1 MDENDWKDKFFP
13 QQKKYIQMKLKMFK
27 INEKAFLLLLSTL
40 FIGSCQNQETNLDTE
55 IAVPVSVME
64 VKQKSIEQFINTSGT
79 VYATQDVLLKS
90 QMSGDYKL
98 LINPKTG
105 RPFALGN
112 LVEKGQEI
120 IRLEDKE
127 YENNIKIKSQE
138 LNLDISKREFEKQ
151 ESLYEKGG
159 VTLRELINAEREFI
173 NAQYT
178 YDNAIIQLAKM
189 EIKAPFNGVI
199 VDLPY
204 YTEGTKV
211 DANQSMVKI
220 MNFSK
225 LYMEIKLPEK
235 NIGVVKVNQT
245 IRILNYTLPD
255 DTFAGII
262 TQLSPAIEPETRT
275 FKGAVLINN
284 PGLLLRPG
292 MFIKGELIIA
302 RKDSAIV
309 IPKDIIL
316 SKQRGHTVFVA
327 LRGAAQERIIT
338 TGLENPDE
346 IEVIKGLSLNER
358 LVIKGFETLRNRS
371 KVTVVR

>member
-346 IEVIKGLSLNER
+346 IEVIKGLRPNER